1 MAHDQ
6 GVLEALAVLI
16 LKCVNHRVCK
26 GHGEKRNWGEVLT
39 LILKKE
45 EKIMK
50 KWTIGLIMMA
60 VALAFTLG
68 PIANNVSAADVIKW
82 GVLIDL
88 SGPTSDWGKN
98 QVKGQ
103 LDAMRWVN
111 ENGGINGKELK
122 LIVVDDG
129 YKVPRGVAGYNRLVD
144 SEKVLGLYIQ
154 STGTTMTL
162 IKKIVADGVATI
174 AASFTSKF
182 QNPKKTPFSFFV
194 SPSYG
199 TMGRISL
206 KWIRDNWKDKSRN
219 PRICYLYPDNKYGRD
234 ILNVC
239 KDYAKK
245 IGVDVGPDQVINWPT
260 KDATVQLTNM
270 TRYNPDFAYITS
282 TAMNGAVI
290 LKNAKALG
298 IKTKFISNIRNFEE
312 SIITLSG
319 GAAEGTYGVHPIAPY
334 GAPVPGMKKVVETHE
349 KWHPGETG
357 TNVYVEGWVNILGVT
372 EALKTADKAGDLT
385 PSGIRNA
392 FEKFKDFD
400 TGGLA
405 PPLTFTSTD
414 HRGSMAAKIYEIKGG
429 KMVDVSGWVEL
440 PRDMEYFGK

>member
-1 MAHDQ
+1 MKKCSILI
-6 GVLEALAVLI
+6 GLLAV
-16 LKCVNHRVCK
+16 
-26 GHGEKRNWGEVLT
+26 
-39 LILKKE
+39 
-45 EKIMK
+45 
-50 KWTIGLIMMA
+50 A
-60 VALAFTLG
+60 VALSFVLPPTEADAT
-68 PIANNVSAADVIKW
+68 DVIKW

-122 LIVVDDG
+122 LIVIDDG

-162 IKKIVADGVATI
+162 IKKIVSDGVATI

-199 TMGRISL
+199 TMGRIAL
-206 KWIRDNWKDKSRN
+206 KWIRTTWKDSSRN
-219 PRICYLYPDNKYGRD
+219 PKICYLYPDNKYGRD
-234 ILNVC
+234 ILEVC

-245 IGVDVGPDQVINWPT
+245 IGVEVGPDQVINWPT
-260 KDATVQLTNM
+260 RDATVQLTNM
-270 TRYNPDFAYITS
+270 SRYNPDYAYITS

-298 IKTKFISNIRNFEE
+298 LKTKFISNIRNFEE
-312 SIITLSG
+312 TLITLSG
-319 GAAEGTYGVHPIAPY
+319 GAAEGSYGVHPIAPY
-334 GAPVPGMKKVVETHE
+334 GADVPGMKKVVESHE
-349 KWHPGETG
+349 KWHPEDVG
-357 TNVYVEGWVNILGVT
+357 TNVYVEGWVNILSVS
-372 EALKTADKAGDLT
+372 EALKAADRAGNLT
-385 PSGIRNA
+385 PAGIRNA
-392 FEKFKDFD
+392 FEQFKDFS

-414 HRGSMAAKIYEIKGG
+414 HRASMAAKIYQIQGA
-429 KMVDVSGWVEL
+429 KMVPVSDWVEL

>member
-1 MAHDQ
+1 MKKKTIAF
-6 GVLEALAVLI
+6 AVLAMFF
-16 LKCVNHRVCK
+16 CMS
-26 GHGEKRNWGEVLT
+26 VLVT
-39 LILKKE
+39 N
-45 EKIMK
+45 
-50 KWTIGLIMMA
+50 A
-60 VALAFTLG
+60 
-68 PIANNVSAADVIKW
+68 VSADKIKW

-103 LDAMRWVN
+103 LDAARWVN
-111 ENGGINGKELK
+111 ENGGINGKKLE
-122 LIVVDDG
+122 LIVIDDG

-162 IKKIVADGVATI
+162 IKKIVKDGVVTI

-182 QNPKKTPFSFFV
+182 QNPAKTPFSFFV

-199 TMGRISL
+199 TMGRIAV
-206 KWIRDNWKDKSRN
+206 KWIKDSWKDKSRN
-219 PRICYLYPDNKYGRD
+219 PKLCFLYPDNKYGRD
-234 ILNVC
+234 ILAVC

-260 KDATVQLTNM
+260 KDATPQLMNM
-270 TRYNPDFAYITS
+270 KRYNPDYAYITS

-312 SIITLSG
+312 TLIKLSG
-319 GAAEGTYGVHPIAPY
+319 GAANGTYGVHPIAPY
-334 GAPVPGMKKVVETHE
+334 GAEVPGMKKVVESNE
-349 KWHPGETG
+349 KWHKGEMG
-357 TNVYVEGWVNILGVT
+357 TNVYVEGWVNILAVT
-372 EALKTADKAGDLT
+372 NALRIADKAGKLT
-385 PSGIRNA
+385 PAGIREA
-392 FEKFKDFD
+392 FEQFRGFD

-405 PPLTFTSTD
+405 PPLTFTKTD
-414 HRGSMAAKIYEIKGG
+414 HRASMAAKIYEVKNDKIEAITTWI
-429 KMVDVSGWVEL
+429 DL
-440 PRDMEYFGK
+440 PRDKTYFGK

>member
-1 MAHDQ
+1 M
-6 GVLEALAVLI
+6 
-16 LKCVNHRVCK
+16 
-26 GHGEKRNWGEVLT
+26 
-39 LILKKE
+39 
-45 EKIMK
+45 MK
-50 KWTIGLIMMA
+50 KSKIVFVMAIMSLALIFAMTANPA
-60 VALAFTLG
+60 V
-68 PIANNVSAADVIKW
+68 AADVIKW

-103 LDAMRWVN
+103 LDAMRWLN
-111 ENGGINGKELK
+111 EHGGINGKELK
-122 LIVVDDG
+122 LIVIDDG

-194 SPSYG
+194 SPSYA
-199 TMGRISL
+199 TMSRITL

-219 PRICYLYPDNKYGRD
+219 PKICYLYPDNKYGRD
-234 ILNVC
+234 ILAVS

-270 TRYNPDFAYITS
+270 KRYDPDFAFITS

-298 IKTKFISNIRNFEE
+298 LRTKFISNIRNFEE
-312 SIITLSG
+312 TLISLSG

-334 GAPVPGMKKVVETHE
+334 GAPVPGMKKIVEVHE
-349 KWHPGETG
+349 KWHPGEKG
-357 TNVYVEGWVNILGVT
+357 TNVYVEGWVNILSVSQ
-372 EALKTADKAGDLT
+372 ALRIADKAGNLT
-385 PSGIRNA
+385 PDGIRKA
-392 FEKFKDFD
+392 FEQFKDFD

-414 HRGSMAAKIYEIKGG
+414 HRAAMAAKIYQIQND
-429 KMVDVSGWVEL
+429 KMKDVSGWVEL

>member
-1 MAHDQ
+1 
-6 GVLEALAVLI
+6 
-16 LKCVNHRVCK
+16 
-26 GHGEKRNWGEVLT
+26 
-39 LILKKE
+39 
-45 EKIMK
+45 MK
-50 KWTIGLIMMA
+50 KWTIVIAILAIT
-60 VALAFTLG
+60 VAFSGG
-68 PIANNVSAADVIKW
+68 PWSNQVGAADVIKW

-111 ENGGINGKELK
+111 ENGGINGKDLK
-122 LIVVDDG
+122 LIVIDDG

-162 IKKIVADGVATI
+162 VKKIVADGVATI

-182 QNPKKTPFSFFV
+182 QNPEKTPFSFFV

-199 TMGRISL
+199 TMGRIAL
-206 KWIRDNWKDKSRN
+206 KWVRMTWKDTTRK
-219 PRICYLYPDNKYGRD
+219 PKFCYLYPDNKYGRD
-234 ILNVC
+234 ILGVG
-239 KDYAKK
+239 KDYAAK

-270 TRYNPDFAYITS
+270 SRYDPDYAYITS

-298 IKTKFISNIRNFEE
+298 LKTKFISNIRNFEE
-312 SIITLSG
+312 SLITLSG

-334 GAPVPGMKKVVETHE
+334 GADVPGMKKVVESHE
-349 KWHPGETG
+349 RWHPGETG
-357 TNVYVEGWVNILGVT
+357 TNVYVEGWVNILSVT
-372 EALKTADKAGDLT
+372 EAMKTADKAGDLT
-385 PSGIRNA
+385 PGGIRTA
-392 FEKFKDFD
+392 FEQFRNFS

-405 PPLTFTSTD
+405 PPLTFTNKD

-429 KMVDVSGWVEL
+429 KMVDVSGWIEL

>member
-1 MAHDQ
+1 MRKWSI
-6 GVLEALAVLI
+6 GFIISLFVLALA
-16 LKCVNHRVCK
+16 
-26 GHGEKRNWGEVLT
+26 
-39 LILKKE
+39 
-45 EKIMK
+45 
-50 KWTIGLIMMA
+50 
-60 VALAFTLG
+60 LG
-68 PIANNVSAADVIKW
+68 ASPDNARAAEVIKW

-111 ENGGINGKELK
+111 EHGGINGKELK
-122 LIVVDDG
+122 LIVIDDG

-144 SEKVLGLYIQ
+144 SEKVTGLYIQ

-162 IKKIVADGVATI
+162 IKKIIADGVATI

-182 QNPKKTPFSFFV
+182 QDPKKTPFSFFV

-199 TMGRISL
+199 TMGRITL
-206 KWIRDNWKDKSRN
+206 KWIRTTWKDTSRN
-219 PRICYLYPDNKYGRD
+219 PKIAYLFPDNKYGRD
-234 ILNVC
+234 ILAVC

-270 TRYNPDFAYITS
+270 SRYDPDFAYITS

-298 IKTKFISNIRNFEE
+298 LRTRFISNIRNFEE
-312 SIITLSG
+312 SLITLSG

-334 GAPVPGMKKVVETHE
+334 GAPVPGMKKVVASHE
-349 KWHPGETG
+349 KWHPGEQG
-357 TNVYVEGWVNILGVT
+357 TNVYVEGWVNILSVS
-372 EALKTADKAGDLT
+372 EALKSADKTGDLT
-385 PSGIRNA
+385 PSGIRDA
-392 FEKFKDFD
+392 FEKFRDFS

-414 HRGSMAAKIYEIKGG
+414 HRASMAAKIYEVKKDRFAAATDWI
-429 KMVDVSGWVEL
+429 EL

>member
-1 MAHDQ
+1 M
-6 GVLEALAVLI
+6 
-16 LKCVNHRVCK
+16 
-26 GHGEKRNWGEVLT
+26 KR
-39 LILKKE
+39 
-45 EKIMK
+45 
-50 KWTIGLIMMA
+50 WTILIAILAIA
-60 VALAFTLG
+60 VVFSGG
-68 PIANNVSAADVIKW
+68 PLLNQAAAADVIKW

-111 ENGGINGKELK
+111 ENGGINGKELQ
-122 LIVVDDG
+122 LIVIDDG

-162 IKKIVADGVATI
+162 AKKIVADGVATI
-174 AASFTSKF
+174 AASFIGVFQDPSKY
-182 QNPKKTPFSFFV
+182 PFSFYM
-194 SPSYG
+194 SPSYND
-199 TMGRISL
+199 MARIAL
-206 KWIRDNWKDKSRN
+206 KWIRTTWQDSSRK
-219 PRICYLYPDNKYGRD
+219 PKICYLYPDNTYGRA
-234 ILNVC
+234 ILETSN
-239 KDYAKK
+239 DYAKK
-245 IGVDVGPDQVINWPT
+245 IGVEVGPDQVINWPT

-270 TRYNPDFAYITS
+270 SRYNPDYAYITS

-298 IKTKFISNIRNFEE
+298 LSTKFISNIRNFEE
-312 SIITLSG
+312 SLITLSG

-334 GAPVPGMKKVVETHE
+334 GAPVPGMKKVVGSHE
-349 KWHPGETG
+349 EWHPGEEG
-357 TNVYVEGWVNILGVT
+357 TNVYVEGWVNILCVA
-372 EALKTADKAGDLT
+372 EALKMADKAGNLT
-385 PSGIRNA
+385 PAGIRDA
-392 FEKFKDFD
+392 FEQFRNFE

-405 PPLTFTSTD
+405 PPLTFTKED

-429 KMVDVSGWVEL
+429 KMVDISDWIEL

>member
-1 MAHDQ
+1 
-6 GVLEALAVLI
+6 
-16 LKCVNHRVCK
+16 
-26 GHGEKRNWGEVLT
+26 
-39 LILKKE
+39 
-45 EKIMK
+45 MK
-50 KWTIGLIMMA
+50 KWIVGFTISVFVL
-60 VALAFTLG
+60 ALVLG
-68 PIANNVSAADVIKW
+68 ASPDNARAAEAIKW

-98 QVKGQ
+98 QLKGQ

-111 ENGGINGKELK
+111 GRGGINGKELK
-122 LIVVDDG
+122 LIVIDDG

-144 SEKVLGLYIQ
+144 SEKVIGLYVQ

-162 IKKIVADGVATI
+162 VKKIIADGVATI

-182 QNPKKTPFSFFV
+182 QNPAKTPFSFFV

-199 TMGRISL
+199 TMGRITL
-206 KWIRDNWKDKSRN
+206 KWIRTTWQDTSRN
-219 PRICYLYPDNKYGRD
+219 PKIVYLYPDNKYGRD
-234 ILNVC
+234 ILAVS

-270 TRYNPDFAYITS
+270 KRYDPDFAFITS

-298 IKTKFISNIRNFEE
+298 IRTKFVSNIRNFEE
-312 SIITLSG
+312 TLITLSG

-334 GAPVPGMKKVVETHE
+334 GAPVPGMKKVVESHE
-349 KWHPGETG
+349 KWHKGETG
-357 TNVYVEGWVNILGVT
+357 TNVYVEGWVNILSVS
-372 EALKTADKAGDLT
+372 EALRQADKAGELN

-392 FEKFKDFD
+392 FEKFEGFD

-405 PPLTFTSTD
+405 PPLTFTGKD
-414 HRGSMAAKIYEIKGG
+414 HRASMAAKIYEIKNG
-429 KMVDVSGWVEL
+429 KMIDISGWVEL
-440 PRDMEYFGK
+440 PRDWEYFGK

>member
-1 MAHDQ
+1 
-6 GVLEALAVLI
+6 
-16 LKCVNHRVCK
+16 
-26 GHGEKRNWGEVLT
+26 
-39 LILKKE
+39 
-45 EKIMK
+45 MK
-50 KWTIGLIMMA
+50 KWTIVNAILAITL
-60 VALAFTLG
+60 ALSFG
-68 PIANNVSAADVIKW
+68 PLPSHVGAADVIKW

-111 ENGGINGKELK
+111 AHGGINGKELK
-122 LIVVDDG
+122 LIVIDDG

-144 SEKVLGLYIQ
+144 SEKVPGLYIQ

-162 IKKIVADGVATI
+162 AKKIVADGVATI

-199 TMGRISL
+199 TMSRITL
-206 KWIRDNWKDKSRN
+206 KWIRTTWKDASRN
-219 PRICYLYPDNKYGRD
+219 PKICYLYPDNKYGRD
-234 ILNVC
+234 ILNVS

-270 TRYNPDFAYITS
+270 SRYDPDYAYITS

-290 LKNAKALG
+290 LKNAKVLG
-298 IKTKFISNIRNFEE
+298 LRTKFISNIRNFEE
-312 SIITLSG
+312 TLITLSG

-334 GAPVPGMKKVVETHE
+334 GAPVPGMKKVVESHE
-349 KWHPGETG
+349 QWHSGEKG
-357 TNVYVEGWVNILGVT
+357 TNVYVEGWVNILSVSQ
-372 EALKTADKAGDLT
+372 ALRMADKADDLS

-392 FEKFKDFD
+392 FEKFKNFD

-405 PPLTFTSTD
+405 PQLTFTSTD
-414 HRGSMAAKIYEIKGG
+414 HRASMAAKIYQIQKD
-429 KMVDVSGWVEL
+429 KMIDISGWVEL

>member
-1 MAHDQ
+1 
-6 GVLEALAVLI
+6 
-16 LKCVNHRVCK
+16 
-26 GHGEKRNWGEVLT
+26 
-39 LILKKE
+39 
-45 EKIMK
+45 
-50 KWTIGLIMMA
+50 
-60 VALAFTLG
+60 
-68 PIANNVSAADVIKW
+68 
-82 GVLIDL
+82 
-88 SGPTSDWGKN
+88 
-98 QVKGQ
+98 
-103 LDAMRWVN
+103 
-111 ENGGINGKELK
+111 
-122 LIVVDDG
+122 
-129 YKVPRGVAGYNRLVD
+129 VPRGVAGYNRLVD

-162 IKKIVADGVATI
+162 AKKIVADGVATI
-174 AASFTSKF
+174 AASFIATVQDPAKF
-182 QNPKKTPFSFFV
+182 PFSYYV
-194 SPSYG
+194 SPSYNA
-199 TMGRISL
+199 MGRIAL
-206 KWIRDNWKDKSRN
+206 KWIRDNWKDNSRN
-219 PRICYLYPDNKYGRD
+219 PKICYLYPDNKYGRC
-234 ILNVC
+234 ILATS

-298 IKTKFISNIRNFEE
+298 IKTKFVSNIRNFEE
-312 SIITLSG
+312 SLITLSG

>member
-1 MAHDQ
+1 
-6 GVLEALAVLI
+6 
-16 LKCVNHRVCK
+16 
-26 GHGEKRNWGEVLT
+26 
-39 LILKKE
+39 
-45 EKIMK
+45 MK
-50 KWTIGLIMMA
+50 KWTIVIA
-60 VALAFTLG
+60 VLAITGVLSLGTLPNHAG
-68 PIANNVSAADVIKW
+68 AADVIKW

-98 QVKGQ
+98 QIKGQ

-122 LIVVDDG
+122 LIVIDDG

-144 SEKVLGLYIQ
+144 SEKVLGLYVQ

-162 IKKIVADGVATI
+162 IKKIVKDGVATI

-182 QNPKKTPFSFFV
+182 QNPEKTPFSFFV

-199 TMGRISL
+199 TMGRIAL
-206 KWIRDNWKDKSRN
+206 KWVRTTWKDTTRN
-219 PRICYLYPDNKYGRD
+219 PKFCYLYPDNKYGRD
-234 ILNVC
+234 ILGVG

-270 TRYNPDFAYITS
+270 SRYDPDYAYITS

-298 IKTKFISNIRNFEE
+298 LKTKFISNIRNFEE
-312 SIITLSG
+312 SLITLSG

-334 GAPVPGMKKVVETHE
+334 GADVPGMKKVVESHE

-357 TNVYVEGWVNILGVT
+357 TNVYVEGWVNILSIT

-385 PSGIRNA
+385 PAGIRDA
-392 FEKFKDFD
+392 FEQFRDFS

-405 PPLTFTSTD
+405 PSLTFTKTD
-414 HRGSMAAKIYEIKGG
+414 HRASMAAKMYQIQKG
-429 KMVDVSGWVEL
+429 KIVPVSDWIEL

>member
-1 MAHDQ
+1 MKTTTTKRF
-6 GVLEALAVLI
+6 GCGILALLFAV
-16 LKCVNHRVCK
+16 
-26 GHGEKRNWGEVLT
+26 GF
-39 LILKKE
+39 
-45 EKIMK
+45 
-50 KWTIGLIMMA
+50 
-60 VALAFTLG
+60 AFF
-68 PIANNVSAADVIKW
+68 PQSAQSADEIKW

-103 LDAMRWVN
+103 LDAARWVN
-111 ENGGINGKELK
+111 EHGGINGKELK
-122 LIVVDDG
+122 LIVIDDG
-129 YKVPRGVAGYNRLVD
+129 YSVDKGVAGYKRLVD
-144 SEKVLGLYIQ
+144 SEKVIGLYIQ

-162 IKKIVADGVATI
+162 AKKIVADGVATI

-182 QNPKKTPFSFFV
+182 QNPAKTPFSFFV

-199 TMGRISL
+199 TMGRIAL
-206 KWIRDNWKDKSRN
+206 KWIRDTWTETSRN
-219 PRICYLYPDNKYGRD
+219 PKICYLYPDNKYGRD
-234 ILNVC
+234 ILAVC

-270 TRYNPDFAYITS
+270 KRYDPDYAYITS

-298 IKTKFISNIRNFEE
+298 LKTKFISNIRNFEE
-312 SIITLSG
+312 SLIELSG

-334 GAPVPGMKKVVETHE
+334 GAEVPGMKKIVETHE
-349 KWHPGETG
+349 KWHAGEKG
-357 TNVYVEGWVNILGVT
+357 TNVYVEGWVNILCVT
-372 EALKTADKAGDLT
+372 EALKNADKAGELT
-385 PSGIRNA
+385 PAGIRKA
-392 FEKFKDFD
+392 FELFKDFD

-414 HRGSMAAKIYEIKGG
+414 HRASMAAKIYQIQNA

>member
-1 MAHDQ
+1 M
-6 GVLEALAVLI
+6 
-16 LKCVNHRVCK
+16 KK
-26 GHGEKRNWGEVLT
+26 LT
-39 LILKKE
+39 LVIAVFA
-45 EKIMK
+45 IAV
-50 KWTIGLIMMA
+50 GLS
-60 VALAFTLG
+60 FG
-68 PIANNVSAADVIKW
+68 PLPNHAGAADFIKW

-111 ENGGINGKELK
+111 ENGGINGKDLK
-122 LIVVDDG
+122 LIVIDDG

-144 SEKVLGLYIQ
+144 SEEVMGLYIQ

-182 QNPKKTPFSFFV
+182 QNPAKTPFSFFV

-199 TMGRISL
+199 TMGRIAL
-206 KWIRDNWKDKSRN
+206 KWVRTTWQDPSRR
-219 PRICYLYPDNKYGRD
+219 PKFCYLYPDNKYGRD
-234 ILNVC
+234 ILAVG

-245 IGVDVGPDQVINWPT
+245 IGVEVGPDQVINWPT

-270 TRYNPDFAYITS
+270 NRFSPDYAYITS

-298 IKTKFISNIRNFEE
+298 LKTKFISNIRNFEE
-312 SIITLSG
+312 SLITLSG

-334 GAPVPGMKKVVETHE
+334 GADVPGMKKVVESHE
-349 KWHPGETG
+349 KWHAGEMG
-357 TNVYVEGWVNILGVT
+357 TNVYVEGWVNILSVT
-372 EALKTADKAGDLT
+372 EALKRADKAGDLT
-385 PSGIRNA
+385 PGGIRNA
-392 FEKFKDFD
+392 FEEFRNFS

-405 PPLTFTSTD
+405 PPMTFTKTD
-414 HRGSMAAKIYEIKGG
+414 HRASMAAKMYQVQNG
-429 KMVDVSGWVEL
+429 KITPVSDWIEL

>member
-1 MAHDQ
+1 MKKRTIVFVVLAMFFCM
-6 GVLEALAVLI
+6 GVLVTNA
-16 LKCVNHRVCK
+16 
-26 GHGEKRNWGEVLT
+26 
-39 LILKKE
+39 
-45 EKIMK
+45 
-50 KWTIGLIMMA
+50 
-60 VALAFTLG
+60 
-68 PIANNVSAADVIKW
+68 VSADKIKW

-103 LDAMRWVN
+103 LDAARWVN
-111 ENGGINGKELK
+111 ENGGINGKKLE
-122 LIVVDDG
+122 LIVIDDG

-144 SEKVLGLYIQ
+144 SENVLGLYIQ

-162 IKKIVADGVATI
+162 IKKIVKDGVVTI

-182 QNPKKTPFSFFV
+182 QNPAKTPFSFFV

-199 TMGRISL
+199 TMGRIAI
-206 KWIRDNWKDKSRN
+206 KWIKDSWKDTSRN
-219 PRICYLYPDNKYGRD
+219 PKLCFLYPDNKYGRD

-260 KDATVQLTNM
+260 KDATPQLMNM
-270 TRYNPDFAYITS
+270 KRYNPDYAYITS

-312 SIITLSG
+312 TLIKLSG
-319 GAAEGTYGVHPIAPY
+319 GAANGTYGVHPIAPY
-334 GAPVPGMKKVVETHE
+334 GAQVPGMKKVVECNE
-349 KWHPGETG
+349 KWHKGEMG
-357 TNVYVEGWVNILGVT
+357 TNVYVEGWVNILAVT
-372 EALKTADKAGDLT
+372 NALRMADKAGKLT
-385 PSGIRNA
+385 PVGIREA
-392 FEKFKDFD
+392 FEQFKGFD

-405 PPLTFTSTD
+405 PPLTFTKTD
-414 HRGSMAAKIYEIKGG
+414 HRASMAAKIYEVKNDKIEAIT
-429 KMVDVSGWVEL
+429 SWIEL
-440 PRDMEYFGK
+440 PRDKTYFGK